1 MGNTLYSSTGCS
13 STQLDDIY
21 GKYLNNLYNIYSYLF
36 KYEHF
41 VFMNCYALN
50 SFCHVLEGIN
60 NNEGHVLIKV
70 FKMRCETQK
79 IKRILYT
86 LKFLFSFDLFPNVL
100 PYNRMSVY
108 ENNIYIYRT
117 FVFKSLD
124 HYLFNERNNKPFSH
138 FILFQIFLAIIQLH
152 SLGIYHGHIK
162 SENFLLQNNM
172 HILLTDISILNKY
185 LYFIPGVRCED
196 QRSGLLQRRQ
206 RLQDDIFNLGILV
219 LEILLSDK
227 SVSYAFVKEDYQ
239 DKDVCNFHRGRS
251 RQGMIHFV
259 GNKKGADKSLG
270 KGKSNGKVKRR
281 KKKEDKDS
289 RFTSSGS
296 VESGDRLID
305 LSVKKTSHNFVHALS
320 LPFINKRIKN
330 EEENYF
336 QENKHVKL
344 NIHKYRHYN
353 YHYINS
359 VNYINI
365 YNDFYNSGTLHPVSE
380 SNSRRESLTCGGNLK
395 SETLYKSR
403 TVLYG
408 GRGEDG
414 SNSLGEEPHAYSDY
428 EVVGGEPKG
437 GRRKGATYGRLDLR
451 APRDWGSASSSEA
464 GDPPVER
471 PPGGAAEVVTKEVG
485 AAEVVTKEVGAAE
498 VVTKEVGAAEV
509 VTKEVGAAEVVTKE
523 VGSAE
528 VVTKEVGSAEVVTTE
543 AVAAEVRA
551 AEVPSAECAG
561 AAPPR
566 RRGRQAERREKG
578 VPYKI
583 WKIANVAKH
592 PFIVY
597 SLINHFFLQKNKNI
611 FKIFKYWSYHIF
623 PSTYKYVFF
632 PLTILQL
639 HPVFKN
645 ADMFILLL
653 HFNLPF
659 ILFHLD
665 LFAQKERDK
674 YEMLKMG
681 GSQHGEDAKGACRMH
696 QRSCHARPS
705 LRSAQEGKEAQGRTR
720 KSRKARQTGWY
731 AGRLAHFVDVVGEF
745 TTGVNHRQMETY
757 IRGSD
762 LGDHVKTQLL
772 QQWRAHRREAKGGS
786 GRTGGA
792 YHSTCH
798 FPFPTL
804 SYQNAHEFYRNF
816 LAFYK
821 TLFNAIFHEDQ
832 SYIDVF
838 GGLETCKRG
847 IYAPLFRAAPIRR
860 SNSNGRSSPSSRS
873 SRSSRSGCRP
883 PKWRFNEDALQLAN
897 MIIVSYHSLAYEAT
911 KLLCLEML
919 YCIIYHL
926 NDSALN
932 REVAS
937 FLLFCLNKSGEK
949 LKVIII
955 KSFYRIMHNENAYEH
970 MYPYVQKFLPSFF
983 SLKDSKEKMEKYF
996 FVKYLPLVANVTI
1009 QYIYNVSLLKRGST
1023 KQKQNFKGEQDEQK
1037 TGPDEITISE
1047 VKHMDM
1053 LKTLRNQLVNILKY
1067 ATDETLLF
1075 EFYEHLITFCKI
1087 MSKKWVKIYI
1097 LPYLLA
1103 NIYRTKNGFIRA
1115 VSIRITLRIMS
1126 YINDSETYRMI
1137 CGYVNPILFE
1147 GNELAILFLLSEC
1160 NILLQKN
1167 ARRGAR
1173 SSAVPPSGRQSGRGE
1188 RGERSERN
1196 KMRLLFAHKLKLNH
1210 LRNHPSVA
1218 IRNLV
1223 HAVQANLL
1231 QMPT

>member
-485 AAEVVTKEVGAAE
+485 AAEVV
-498 VVTKEVGAAEV
+498 VTKEVG
-509 VTKEVGAAEVVTKE
+509 
-523 VGSAE
+523 
-528 VVTKEVGSAEVVTTE
+528 
-543 AVAAEVRA
+543 
-551 AEVPSAECAG
+551 SAECAG

-873 SRSSRSGCRP
+873 GCRP

-1167 ARRGAR
+1167 ARRGPR